1 MFFLKYVEDSMPVV
15 KLAASVH
22 IERSDSASI
31 LSALQKGSMQ
41 CLILKTG
48 WARL

>member
-1 MFFLKYVEDSMPVV
+1 MFFLKYVEDGMPVV

-31 LSALQKGSMQ
+31 LSAMQKAMQ